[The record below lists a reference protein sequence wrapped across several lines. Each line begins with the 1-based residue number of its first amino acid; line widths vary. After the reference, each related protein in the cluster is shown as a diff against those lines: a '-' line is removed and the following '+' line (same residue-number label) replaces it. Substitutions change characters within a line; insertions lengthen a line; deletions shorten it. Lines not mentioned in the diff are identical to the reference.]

1 MPQSGPKMRRL
12 DQLLASLGYGS
23 RREVRSL
30 IEDGRVTVRG
40 GPERDP
46 GVRIETEEV
55 RLDGQA
61 LDHPGELLLMLNK
74 PAGRVCSHDPAE
86 GPSVYDLIPERWR
99 RRNPPVTSIGRLDK
113 DTTGL
118 LLLTDVSAA
127 VHRLTSP
134 KHKVPKVYRAI
145 LDRPVPAGLAA
156 LFESGTLILPG
167 ESAPC
172 APATLRLLGDR
183 EAEITLTEGR
193 YHQVKRMFGSQG
205 CTVLELDRIRLGGL
219 ELGNLARG
227 SWIELPISDLK
238 KF

>member
-1 MPQSGPKMRRL
+1 
-12 DQLLASLGYGS
+12 
-23 RREVRSL
+23 
-30 IEDGRVTVRG
+30 
-40 GPERDP
+40 
-46 GVRIETEEV
+46 
-55 RLDGQA
+55 LDGQA

-145 LDRPVPAGLAA
+145 LDRPVPAGIAA
-156 LFESGTLILPG
+156 LFESGTLTLPG

-172 APATLRLLGDR
+172 APASLRLLGDR